1 MITTMYQKE
10 QRNIDSPSSIPVSA
24 LDPACFDGL
33 ELFAVY
39 KLQYKEA
46 APEGNAV
53 YFYSR

>member
-24 LDPACFDGL
+24 LHPACFDGL